1 MSQCDRVHIPV
12 QNKGQVILLSQKL
25 FLETE
30 LSFCDSPAQFH
41 KQMKFQM
48 EIVVEN
54 YEKPSRSELWKKRN
68 LCIISQFFQ
77 ILCVQ
82 PSEKHPMEGQLS
94 LDILMVEIN

>member
-1 MSQCDRVHIPV
+1 
-12 QNKGQVILLSQKL
+12 
-25 FLETE
+25 
-30 LSFCDSPAQFH
+30 
-41 KQMKFQM
+41 M